1 MQNSSDSLEQ
11 NAQHKGQNTGGTRG
25 TSLNDTSRNVVMH
38 HLSSFLDNDL
48 EAVMSDYTNKSVLIT
63 QVATYTGLVEIKAFI
78 AGLITHFPKLR
89 SSLELDKIVINDG
102 LVYIVWHAKTPT
114 LEVAL
119 GSDTFII
126 KDGSIYR
133 QTFAG
138 ELKFIDQ

>member
-11 NAQHKGQNTGGTRG
+11 NAQHKEQNTGGTRE